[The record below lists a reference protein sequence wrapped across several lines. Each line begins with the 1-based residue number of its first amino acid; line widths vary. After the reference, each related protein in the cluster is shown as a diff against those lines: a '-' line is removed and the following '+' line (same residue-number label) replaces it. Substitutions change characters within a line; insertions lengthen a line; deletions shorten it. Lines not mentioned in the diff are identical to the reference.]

1 MGGRGS
7 FLVEQVAFYRAL
19 NFSTMWASS
28 PTTAPARSS
37 TGCTKWAW
45 SRISA
50 GMHLARRAELT
61 WDNAQIT
68 HYGVRSDDTF
78 LMKNAPGGGNTLGLG
93 KYLMD
98 STI

>member
-1 MGGRGS
+1 
-7 FLVEQVAFYRAL
+7 
-19 NFSTMWASS
+19 
-28 PTTAPARSS
+28 
-37 TGCTKWAW
+37 
-45 SRISA
+45 
-50 GMHLARRAELT
+50 MHMARRAELT